1 LASEE
6 ILEKKSEGF
15 APLSARVDVS
25 RLKKDIF
32 LLRKTLAVCAAEQK
46 EDSPLSHKDSFHA
59 LEI

>member
-1 LASEE
+1 MASEE

-32 LLRKTLAVCAAEQK
+32 LLRKTLAVCAAGQRK
-46 EDSPLSHKDSFHA
+46 IARCLIRTVFT
-59 LEI
+59 L